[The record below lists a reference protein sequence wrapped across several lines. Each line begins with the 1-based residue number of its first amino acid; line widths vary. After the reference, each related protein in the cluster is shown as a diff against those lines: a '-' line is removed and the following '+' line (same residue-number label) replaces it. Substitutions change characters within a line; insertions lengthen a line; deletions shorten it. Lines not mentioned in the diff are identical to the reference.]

1 MYCTN
6 CGKLLQD
13 GEICDCQKQ
22 NAPIEQPQVDITP
35 IAEAPTIEST
45 VAPIA
50 DVAPIEAA
58 PIIDASFN
66 EAVAKADAT
75 IANAGAT
82 ADATIN
88 GTAQAVNDA
97 STVESQPAVDP
108 IKARIEQ
115 QQAENAQAQAAAAAA
130 AAHAQAVAS
139 AQNADNRANQYYQQY
154 APQNQTQA
162 TPQGVQFNN
171 QPQGQFNQYGQ
182 PQATQG
188 QFGQAAPQGQ
198 FNQYSQAQAPQGQ
211 FNQYG
216 QPQAP
221 QGQYGQ
227 PQVPQGQYGQAQ
239 SPYGQ
244 QVPYGQPNQY
254 QGGNPYSNPANQ
266 APPAYYGQQVYL
278 TDEERL
284 KKYMSSPKFVAAR
297 DFMCSMPVLLY
308 AVSVT
313 ALLVFFVVTM
323 NSVWDLLHPLY
334 ILLCIGAWVT
344 FASGL
349 KSKKNGTLPSTSG
362 LSIGSGVAITML
374 VLWCIAFG
382 LVIIILLIAVVG
394 VLQSGVSFDN
404 FGTIFLFS
412 IFAISILMLVLGIK
426 YYSVQSRNLKNIRY
440 CITNEA
446 NPRRFSIFPSVI
458 LILGVIISVASII
471 GMQSIL
477 GSTKLKN
484 ALTDYLLEY
493 FRQSGIEKISPG
505 SSREFTET
513 IINSIWSSK
522 AQILSIISS
531 ALGIFN
537 MLSTA
542 ILYISAKVK
551 LNEFTE
557 L

>member
-22 NAPIEQPQVDITP
+22 NAPAIQPQVDISP

-58 PIIDASFN
+58 PIMDASFN

-75 IANAGAT
+75 IANAGAA

-97 STVESQPAVDP
+97 ATVESQPAVDP

-130 AAHAQAVAS
+130 AAHAQAMAA
-139 AQNADNRANQYYQQY
+139 AQNTNNRANQYYQQY
-154 APQNQTQA
+154 APQNQAQNA
-162 TPQGVQFNN
+162 PQGVQFNN
-171 QPQGQFNQYGQ
+171 QPQ
-182 PQATQG
+182 A
-188 QFGQAAPQGQ
+188 
-198 FNQYSQAQAPQGQ
+198 QYSQAPQGQ

-221 QGQYGQ
+221 QGQYTQYGQ
-227 PQVPQGQYGQAQ
+227 SQAPQGQYGQPQYNQVQAPQGQYGQAQVPQNRAQ

-244 QVPYGQPNQY
+244 QVPYGQQNQY
-254 QGGNPYSNPANQ
+254 QGGNPYANTVNQ
-266 APPAYYGQQVYL
+266 GPPAYNTQQVYL

-284 KKYMSSPKFVAAR
+284 KKYMSNPKFVAAR
-297 DFMCSMPVLLY
+297 DFMCSFPVLFY
-308 AVSVT
+308 ALSVS
-313 ALLVFFVVTM
+313 ALLIFYVATM
-323 NSVWDLLHPLY
+323 NTFWDLLHPLY
-334 ILLCIGAWVT
+334 ILLCIGAWIT

-349 KSKKNGTLPSTSG
+349 KSKKNGTLPSTAG

-382 LVIIILLIAVVG
+382 LIIIMLLIAVVS
-394 VLQSGVSFDN
+394 VLSSGVSLDN
-404 FGTIFLFS
+404 FGAVLLFVMF
-412 IFAISILMLVLGIK
+412 IVSILMLVLGIK

-446 NPRRFSIFPSVI
+446 NPKRFSIFPSVI
-458 LILGVIISVASII
+458 LIIGIILSIVSII

-477 GSTKLKN
+477 GSVKLKN
-484 ALTDYLLEY
+484 AVTDYLLDY
-493 FRQSGIEKISPG
+493 FRKSGIEKFYPG
-505 SSREFTET
+505 TAREFTDT
-513 IINSIWSSK
+513 IVNSIWSTK
-522 AQILSIISS
+522 AQVLSIVASVI
-531 ALGIFN
+531 GIVE
-537 MLSTA
+537 MLA
-542 ILYISAKVK
+542 QAVIHISAKSK
-551 LNEFTE
+551 LNVFKDI
-557 L
+557 